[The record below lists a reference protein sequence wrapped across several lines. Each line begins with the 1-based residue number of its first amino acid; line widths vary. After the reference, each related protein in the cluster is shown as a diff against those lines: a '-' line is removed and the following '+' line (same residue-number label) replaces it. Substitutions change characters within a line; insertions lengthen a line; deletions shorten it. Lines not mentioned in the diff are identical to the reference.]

1 MHPAELARLTV
12 ETYIKTYKIPPAPEK
27 LTGVE
32 IKQAGAFV
40 SIKTYD
46 NELRGCIGTI
56 FSTEDSIIKEII
68 NNAISAA
75 TRDPRFPAIIEEEL
89 EGLKYSVDILHPPE
103 RAFTIEEL
111 DPKNYGIIVISE
123 TGKQGLLLPD
133 LEGIDTVEQQ
143 IMICQRKAGMDNNEK
158 FSLQKFKVDRYR
170 HNEN

>member
-12 ETYIKTYKIPPAPEK
+12 ETYIKTYKTPSAPEK

-40 SIKTYD
+40 SIKTND

-56 FSTEDSIIKEII
+56 LSTEDSIIKEII
-68 NNAISAA
+68 NNAVSAA

-133 LEGIDTVEQQ
+133 LEGVDTVEQQ
-143 IMICQRKAGMDNNEK
+143 IMICQRKAGMSNSEK
-158 FSLQKFKVDRYR
+158 FYLKKFKVDRYP
-170 HNEN
+170 EE